1 MKFLFSSSAKTVA
14 NAAIKSLGK
23 KSTVFPG
30 ILAKVLHYSLHG
42 LLSRRLKVAIYNLAF
57 KFLVKA

>member
-1 MKFLFSSSAKTVA
+1 MKFLISSSAKTVA
-14 NAAIKSLGK
+14 NAAVKSLGK

-30 ILAKVLHYSLHG
+30 ILAKVLHYSLHS
-42 LLSRRLKVAIYNLAF
+42 LFSRRLKVAIYNLAF